1 MQDLYY
7 VFENGLPIQTSQEQ
21 FFDAGKGLCYV
32 SLPTFQQDR
41 ERLGVEPGIL
51 EEYEK
56 PPEHF
61 RSGLDAYDEMSVGC
75 LSIINVGDV
84 EEEMDVVMFII
95 KPDLL
100 CLVPILDEDGS
111 EARLLLRILAQERT
125 NSSPARVLYRFL
137 ERLLKG
143 GNTMLER
150 YENQVLLLEDQLVNN
165 QASQEQNKV
174 IYDYRRELA
183 TVRNYYEQLVDI
195 SSELNENEDGY
206 FNEYEASLFGVLT
219 AKAER
224 LIQGVRTLN
233 ENLMHLREMLDAALN
248 YNLNNIMKVF
258 TLITAIFLPLTLIVG
273 WYGMNFKH
281 MPELE
286 WQHAYPLVIVACIL
300 IVAGI
305 LTYFKKK
312 KLL

>member
-1 MQDLYY
+1 MQDLFYA
-7 VFENGLPIQTSQEQ
+7 FENGVPVAVSQTQ
-21 FFDAGKGLCYV
+21 FLEAGKGIAYL
-32 SLPTFQQDR
+32 SLKTLKENQQSIDI
-41 ERLGVEPGIL
+41 GPGML

-61 RSGLDAYDEMSVGC
+61 RSGLDAYDDLSVGC
-75 LSIINVGDV
+75 ISIINVEDAN
-84 EEEMDVVMFII
+84 EEMDVVMFIA
-95 KPDLL
+95 KPETVL
-100 CLVPILDEDGS
+100 LVPILDEDES
-111 EARLLLRILAQERT
+111 ELQLFSRIMGQERANT
-125 NSSPARVLYRFL
+125 SPARVLYRFM

-143 GNTMLER
+143 GTRMLER
-150 YENQVLLLEDQLVNN
+150 YENKVLKLEDQLVNS
-165 QASQEQNKV
+165 QASEGQNKV
-174 IYDYRRELA
+174 IYEYRRELA

-195 SSELNENEDGY
+195 SSELGENEDGY
-206 FNEYEASLFGVLT
+206 FNDYEASLFGVLT
-219 AKAER
+219 AKADR
-224 LIQGVRTLN
+224 LIQGVRALN

-286 WQHAYPLVIVACIL
+286 WKHAYPLVIAACVV
-300 IVAGI
+300 IVVGI
-305 LTYFKKK
+305 LTFFKRK